1 MTKPRLLIIDQRNEA
16 AKNLV
21 RHLPREFS
29 SVIASSLPEGKE
41 RLARTPYDIALIDI
55 NTALQ
60 AESDLL
66 PLIQHTPT
74 ATKVALLSDL
84 HMEQYL
90 HLLHRWGIYN
100 VFAKAPTYDTHE
112 LSRMVIHLLDPAQ
125 AFGLH
130 RYLAPGCEILI
141 ATIKDRR
148 EKKRVIEQIIAY
160 FSTLDHTAH
169 DLHDVRL
176 LLEETINNALY
187 HGFQDHTGQKKY
199 RPPSFVALES
209 HETIT
214 IEYSS
219 DDRSFGFTV
228 TDGGGLLTPHV
239 IIEKLRRQAT
249 LEGLLD
255 ESGRG
260 IYISHALAD
269 KFIVNI
275 EKQKR
280 TQTVVIF
287 FARQINPY
295 KSLHIHYVE

>member
-1 MTKPRLLIIDQRNEA
+1 MEPRLVIIDQNSEA

-29 SVIASSLPEGKE
+29 AVIASSLDEGKE

-60 AESDLL
+60 ADSDLP
-66 PLIQHTPT
+66 PLVQHSPT
-74 ATKVALLSDL
+74 TTKRALLTDL

-100 VFAKAPTYDTHE
+100 VLAKAPSYDTHE
-112 LSRMVIHLLDPAQ
+112 LSRTVIHLLDPMQ

-130 RYLAPGCEILI
+130 RYLAPGCEIRI
-141 ATIKDRR
+141 ATIQDRR
-148 EKKRVIEQIIAY
+148 EKKHAIEQIMADFGTI
-160 FSTLDHTAH
+160 DHTAH

-176 LLEETINNALY
+176 LLEESINNALY
-187 HGFQDHTGQKKY
+187 HGFQDQVGQKKY
-199 RPPSFVALES
+199 HPPTFVALES

-214 IEYSS
+214 VEYGS
-219 DDRSFGFTV
+219 DERSFGFTV
-228 TDGGGLLTPHV
+228 TDSGGLLTPNV
-239 IIEKLRRQAT
+239 IIEKLRRQVT

-260 IYISHALAD
+260 LYLSHALAD
-269 KFIVNI
+269 KFIINI

-280 TQTVVIF
+280 TQTVVVF
-287 FARQINPY
+287 FSRQINPY